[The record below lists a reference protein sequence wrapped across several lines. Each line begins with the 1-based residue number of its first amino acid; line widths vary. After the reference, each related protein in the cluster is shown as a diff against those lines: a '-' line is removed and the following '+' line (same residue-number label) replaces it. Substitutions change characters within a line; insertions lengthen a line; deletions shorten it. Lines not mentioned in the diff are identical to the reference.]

1 MNQSQLFIPT
11 LKETP
16 SDAQMPS
23 HKLMLRAGLVRQIA
37 AGVFSWLPYG
47 YIMLKRVQAVIN
59 EEMNAIGG
67 QEFLLPALNPK
78 DIWEQTNRVE
88 AMGDVMFHI
97 KNRDNLVLAP
107 THEEIIAYHASQS
120 IKSYKDLPQIWYQI
134 QNKFRNE
141 PRPKSGVMRG
151 RQFIMKDSYSLDSNT
166 EGLDESYDK
175 HYSAYKKIFDRLGI
189 NYFVVGASSGAM
201 GGNKSQEFMVENE
214 FGEDTCAVNYES
226 GYAAN
231 IEVAVSDII
240 PNQRVEEEL
249 EFEEFE
255 TPNSKTIEELSK
267 NHNINIENCA
277 KSVVYI
283 IDSKPV
289 LILMRGTD
297 ILNETKLQSIFETNN
312 TRPATEEEIEN
323 FFSAKPGSIGPVNVD
338 EKVKIYADLLIKD
351 TNDLVSGANKT
362 GYHFK
367 NIDLKRDCNIEEYY
381 DFRTVLEG
389 EANIVDGK
397 PLKIVNAIEL
407 GHIFKLGTKYSEALG
422 AKILD
427 ENGKEK
433 PIVMGSYGIGV
444 ERALAC
450 IIEQNYDDNGLKWGK
465 NFAPFHVH
473 ILGLSYNKSENVK
486 EHCDKLKENL
496 EANALSVL
504 LDDRK
509 ERPGFKFKDAD
520 LLGIPLQITVGDR
533 GLENNEIEIK
543 LRINNEK
550 NKISFDDAVDEV
562 IKYYNN

>member
-23 HKLMLRAGLVRQIA
+23 HKLMLRAGLIRQIA
-37 AGVFSWLPYG
+37 AGVFSWLPFG
-47 YIMLKRVQAVIN
+47 YIMLKKVQKVIN

-78 DIWEQTNRVE
+78 EIWEQTNRVE
-88 AMGDVMFHI
+88 AMGDVMFHL
-97 KNRDNLVLAP
+97 KNRDNLILAP

-151 RQFIMKDSYSLDSNT
+151 RQFIMKDSYSLDSN
-166 EGLDESYDK
+166 EDGLDISYEK
-175 HYSAYKKIFDRLGI
+175 HYEAYKRIFERLGI

-201 GGNKSQEFMVENE
+201 GGSKSQEFMVENE
-214 FGEDTCAVNYES
+214 YGEDTCAVNYES

-231 IEVAVSDII
+231 IEVAVSDVK
-240 PNQRVEEEL
+240 PLTRVDNGESI
-249 EFEEFE
+249 EEFD
-255 TPNSKTIEELSK
+255 TPNSKTIVELSE
-267 NHNINIENCA
+267 NHNLPIERCA
-277 KSVVYI
+277 KSVIYI
-283 IDSKPV
+283 VDSKPV

-297 ILNETKLQSIFETNN
+297 QLNETKLQSIFETNN
-312 TRPATEEEIEN
+312 TRPATDEEIN
-323 FFSAKPGSIGPVNVD
+323 KYFNANPGSIGPIGVS
-338 EKVKIYADLLIKD
+338 EEISIYADYLLKGANGI
-351 TNDLVSGANKT
+351 VSGANKN
-362 GYHFK
+362 GIHIK
-367 NIDLKRDCNIEEYY
+367 NIDLDRDCKITEYH
-381 DFRTVLEG
+381 DFRTVIEG
-389 EANIVDGK
+389 EPNIIDGK
-397 PLKIVNAIEL
+397 PLKVVNAIEL
-407 GHIFKLGTKYSEALG
+407 GHIFKLGTKYSEAIG

-450 IIEQNYDDNGLKWGK
+450 IIEQNYDENGLKWSK
-465 NFAPFHVH
+465 EFSPFEVH
-473 ILGLSYNKSENVK
+473 ILGLAYEKSDQVK
-486 EHCDKLKENL
+486 THCDNLKSDL
-496 EANALSVL
+496 EKNGLTVL

-520 LLGIPLQITVGDR
+520 LLGIPVQITIGDR
-533 GLENNEIEIK
+533 GLENNEVEMKKRVTGEKIK
-543 LRINNEK
+543 VK
-550 NKISFDDAVDEV
+550 FDEV
-562 IKYYNN
+562 LTEISKYYEK